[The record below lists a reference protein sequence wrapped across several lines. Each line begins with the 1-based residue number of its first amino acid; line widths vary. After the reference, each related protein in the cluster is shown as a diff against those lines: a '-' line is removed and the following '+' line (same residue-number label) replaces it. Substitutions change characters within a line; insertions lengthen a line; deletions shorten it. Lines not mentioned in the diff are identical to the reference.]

1 MSSEP
6 PPNPITTV
14 FNVSAWIH
22 DAVSSGSFNQALADT
37 LYLSKTV
44 ASSAAGVI
52 TFSSGLSTPSFVKN
66 NDSYTTTDLTSWNN
80 YYFLSNI
87 PTVGSSQQVLGYGVT
102 PVVGSV
108 ITFYP
113 DVNSPIALTA
123 GFYNIQATFIF
134 NLNSITGTNGR
145 IAIAVTSNSA
155 TGDFDYATNGNFNN
169 NIYKTRT
176 GTLANAD
183 FPLVY
188 SINFNASYSG
198 FLYFKYQLQFTTA
211 LGTVV
216 VNYMVTR
223 IG

>member
-1 MSSEP
+1 MSSER
-6 PPNPITTV
+6 PPNPITTD
-14 FNVSAWIH
+14 FNLSAWIQS
-22 DAVSSGSFNQALADT
+22 AVSSGSFNKALADT

-44 ASSAAGVI
+44 ADTASGII

-66 NDSYTTTDLTSWNN
+66 NEFYTTTDFTSWNN
-80 YYFLSNI
+80 YFNLYNI
-87 PTVGSSQQVLGYGVT
+87 PTIGSSQQVMGYGVA
-102 PVVGSV
+102 PVVNT

-113 DVNSPIALTA
+113 QANAPIALSGGA
-123 GFYNIQATFIF
+123 LYNIQATFIF
-134 NLNSITGTNGR
+134 NLNSISGTNGR

-155 TGDFDYATNGNFNN
+155 IGDFDYATNGNFNN

-188 SINFNASYSG
+188 SVNFTAQYSG
-198 FLYFKYQLQFTTA
+198 FLYFKYQIQFAVA

-223 IG
+223 VG

>member
-14 FNVSAWIH
+14 FNLSAWIQST
-22 DAVSSGSFNQALADT
+22 VSSGSFNRALADT
-37 LYLSKTV
+37 LYLSKT
-44 ASSAAGVI
+44 AADTAAGLI
-52 TFSSGLSTPSFVKN
+52 TFSSGISIPSLYKN
-66 NDSYTTTDLTSWNN
+66 NDTYTTTDLASWNN
-80 YYFLSNI
+80 YFNLYNI
-87 PTVGSSQQVLGYGVT
+87 LTVGSSQQVLGYGVT
-102 PVVGSV
+102 PVVNT

-113 DVNSPIALTA
+113 QASSPIALSGGA
-123 GFYNIQATFIF
+123 LYNIQATFIF
-134 NLNSITGTNGR
+134 NLSSITGTNGR

-176 GTLANAD
+176 GTLVNAD

-188 SINFNASYSG
+188 SVNFTAQYSG
-198 FLYFKYQLQFTTA
+198 YLYFKYQLQFTSA
-211 LGTVV
+211 SGTVV

-223 IG
+223 VG

>member
-1 MSSEP
+1 MSIENP
-6 PPNPITTV
+6 PIYTGITYNSQFFVQDT
-14 FNVSAWIH
+14 
-22 DAVSSGSFNQALADT
+22 GFNQALADT
-37 LYLSKTV
+37 LYISKTV

-52 TFSSGLSTPSFVKN
+52 TFNNSISAPSFIRN
-66 NDSYTTTDLTSWNN
+66 NEFYTTTDLTSWNN
-80 YYFLSNI
+80 YFNLYNI
-87 PTVGSSQQVLGYGVT
+87 PTIGSSQQVIGYGVA
-102 PVVGSV
+102 PVVNT

-113 DVNSPIALTA
+113 DINTPIALSGGA
-123 GFYNIQATFIF
+123 LYNIQATFIF
-134 NLNSITGTNGR
+134 NLNSISGTNGR

-188 SINFNASYSG
+188 SVNFTAQYSG
-198 FLYFKYQLQFTTA
+198 FLYFKYQLQFAAA

-223 IG
+223 VG